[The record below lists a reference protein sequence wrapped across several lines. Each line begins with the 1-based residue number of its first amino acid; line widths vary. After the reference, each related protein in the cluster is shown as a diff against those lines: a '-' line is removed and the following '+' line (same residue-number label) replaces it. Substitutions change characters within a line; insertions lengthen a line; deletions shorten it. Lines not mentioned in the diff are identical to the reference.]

1 MNFADLTPEFSSY
14 ENSAVVIQSIPYD
27 ATSTWG
33 KGADFGPEAIID
45 ASMNMEVYD
54 IETNTEAYKI
64 GIHTLPVANFDND
77 PAIMTDQVY
86 KNTCDLVDDDKFVV
100 SLGGE
105 HSVSV
110 GAIKAYAERYEAI
123 TVVQIDAHADMRD
136 EYHGS
141 PFNHACVMARVKEFA
156 DYFQIGIRSVAPE
169 ELHNINKK
177 KILYAHQLIDR
188 NAWQEEV
195 VNQLNENVYLTID
208 LDGFDPS
215 IMPSTGTPEPGGLLW
230 YETLEL
236 IRLICEKKNLV
247 GMDVVELAPNKKNKA
262 PDFLAAKLIYKTLS
276 YKFLA
281 KV

>member
-14 ENSAVVIQSIPYD
+14 ENSAVVVQSIPYD

-33 KGADFGPEAIID
+33 KGADFGPEAIIE

-54 IETNTEAYKI
+54 IETNSEAYKI

-110 GAIKAYAERYEAI
+110 GAIKAYSERYDDI

-236 IRLICEKKNLV
+236 IRLICEKKNLI

-276 YKFLA
+276 YKYMA